1 MIRRIGILLL
11 VLVLPC
17 TTACQHLTQQ
27 PGPGMIVTYS
37 SLKNGV
43 GIYIKSARLPS
54 GQAFPHAGSVGGRGW
69 PFPNGNPWWNTGK
82 TMGAAPDGRQLPEW
96 VEFEWIE
103 SVYPEDPA
111 QSLEQFRALPHH
123 TQRVLVRDRIPKE
136 VVDEVIASKLRAP
149 PNRLPDRSLWVYFAW
164 TNEGIKMRW
173 SLESYTKNEN
183 TRYGGTTRLLRSGG
197 DTVVAGEDR

>member
-1 MIRRIGILLL
+1 
-11 VLVLPC
+11 
-17 TTACQHLTQQ
+17 
-27 PGPGMIVTYS
+27 MIVHYS

-43 GIYIKSARLPS
+43 RIYFESARLPS

-69 PFPNGNPWWNTGK
+69 PFPNGNPWWNTGA
-82 TMGAAPDGRQLPEW
+82 TMGAAPDDRQLPEW

-111 QSLEQFRALPHH
+111 QTLEQFRALPHH

-149 PNRLPDRSLWVYFAW
+149 ANRLPDRSLWVYFAW
-164 TNEGIKMRW
+164 TNEGVKFRW
-173 SLESYTKNEN
+173 ALMGYTADEKDKFQ
-183 TRYGGTTRLLRSGG
+183 RSMRLLRSGG